1 MKQLLV
7 LFLAISLF
15 SCDQDKDNNSYKLE
29 GEAIGFAD
37 GSEILVYSF
46 ENKQP
51 QVIDTIIINQEKFS
65 ASYPKEEGPNL
76 KFLRIE
82 KLNGSILFFPENE
95 NMKATLY
102 KDSIYAS
109 RVKGGKQNESYSN
122 FASKMAGFNKKK
134 QAAMQEYQDAAQAQD
149 MDAITRIQSDNINLM
164 AKETEFKK
172 EFLKDNNN
180 SLFGV
185 MLVGEMLGMK
195 EISATEASEYLKD
208 LNPKLAE
215 SDIAKELITS
225 IEGLK
230 KADIGVIAP
239 DFSAPTPTGE
249 MLSLNDALGKY
260 TIIDFWASWCKPCRV
275 ENPNVVNVYKKYH
288 DKGLNI
294 ISVSLD
300 KEEQKDKWLQAI
312 KDDQMDW
319 HHVSNLKF
327 WNDPIAAMYSVRSIP
342 ATFLLDADGKI
353 IDKNLR
359 GPALEAKIASLL
371 GE

>member
-7 LFLAISLF
+7 LFLSISLF
-15 SCDQDKDNNSYKLE
+15 SCNQDNNSNSYKLD
-29 GEAIGFAD
+29 GEAVGFAD
-37 GSEILVYSF
+37 GTEILVYSF

-51 QVIDTIIINQEKFS
+51 KVIDTIFIKDEKFS
-65 ASYPKEEGPNL
+65 ASYPNEEGTNL
-76 KFLRIE
+76 KFLRVE
-82 KLNGSILFFPENE
+82 KLNGSVLFFPENE

-102 KDSIYAS
+102 IDSIYSS
-109 RVKGGKQNESYSN
+109 RITGGKQNEAYSN
-122 FASKMAGFNKKK
+122 FTTKISGFNKKK
-134 QAAMQEYQDAAQAQD
+134 QAAMQDYQDAAQAQD
-149 MDAITRIQSDNINLM
+149 IDAITRIQSENINLM

-172 EFLKDNNN
+172 DFLKENKN

-185 MLVGEMLGMK
+185 MLIGEMLGTK
-195 EISATEASEYLKD
+195 EISATEASEYFKD
-208 LNPKLAE
+208 LDQKLAE
-215 SDIAKELITS
+215 SDMAKELITT
-225 IEGLK
+225 IESMK

-249 MLSLNDALGKY
+249 MLALNDVLGKY

-275 ENPNVVNVYKKYH
+275 ENPNVVKVYNKYH
-288 DKGLNI
+288 EKGLNI

-300 KEEQKDKWLQAI
+300 KAEQKDKWLQAI
-312 KDDQMDW
+312 IDDQMDW
-319 HHVSNLKF
+319 HHVSNLEF